1 MTSFLI
7 CSLALCMPYQTET
20 PPKNVTKVVI
30 TPQAVPAPAFKYL
43 LLPPLKDKTTG
54 NAVQL
59 YYRCFAPDTLS
70 WMMRDHFR
78 ERLVKWLDLPYD
90 EAVQKNRPA
99 SLPSM
104 QKKPTV
110 DSDED
115 IMPTN
120 REEASLISSIRVLD
134 DLDRA
139 ARRTYAEW
147 EYLDRIKHSGI
158 YMLLPDMGGF
168 YYFNSILHARARL
181 ALMDGDYARCLNSLQ
196 TGLAM
201 ALHLNDTHLMVGT
214 MTGNGIARNMAKVI
228 FEWVQTPKAPNLYWA
243 LADLPQPFLDFRKAF
258 AGDRLAI
265 EYSGIDWSQLRTRL
279 FSKEEIRKVVNEHL
293 NNLVRIYGSGK
304 EQDFAFV
311 VLKEYPRAKAWLS
324 EQGRSAEE
332 IEKMT
337 STQAVLLY
345 SFSRYQFM
353 ADEYQKILNAPIDQK
368 IKHAEAFAERF
379 QGAQD
384 ELSYYL
390 GMVYF
395 RSYLSV
401 WASMC
406 DLDRELAVLR
416 CIEAIRHHAA
426 ITGNQLPASWD
437 ELRDLPVPTDPAT
450 GKRFDYQR
458 VGDHAMIT
466 VDGIKGAKQ
475 WKSPRAYE
483 IYLR

>member
-1 MTSFLI
+1 
-7 CSLALCMPYQTET
+7 
-20 PPKNVTKVVI
+20 
-30 TPQAVPAPAFKYL
+30 
-43 LLPPLKDKTTG
+43 
-54 NAVQL
+54 
-59 YYRCFAPDTLS
+59 
-70 WMMRDHFR
+70 
-78 ERLVKWLDLPYD
+78 
-90 EAVQKNRPA
+90 
-99 SLPSM
+99 
-104 QKKPTV
+104 
-110 DSDED
+110 
-115 IMPTN
+115 
-120 REEASLISSIRVLD
+120 
-134 DLDRA
+134 
-139 ARRTYAEW
+139 
-147 EYLDRIKHSGI
+147 
-158 YMLLPDMGGF
+158 
-168 YYFNSILHARARL
+168 
-181 ALMDGDYARCLNSLQ
+181 
-196 TGLAM
+196 
-201 ALHLNDTHLMVGT
+201 
-214 MTGNGIARNMAKVI
+214 
-228 FEWVQTPKAPNLYWA
+228 
-243 LADLPQPFLDFRKAF
+243 
-258 AGDRLAI
+258 
-265 EYSGIDWSQLRTRL
+265 
-279 FSKEEIRKVVNEHL
+279 
-293 NNLVRIYGSGK
+293 
-304 EQDFAFV
+304 
-311 VLKEYPRAKAWLS
+311 
-324 EQGRSAEE
+324 
-332 IEKMT
+332 MT

-395 RSYLSV
+395 RSYPSV